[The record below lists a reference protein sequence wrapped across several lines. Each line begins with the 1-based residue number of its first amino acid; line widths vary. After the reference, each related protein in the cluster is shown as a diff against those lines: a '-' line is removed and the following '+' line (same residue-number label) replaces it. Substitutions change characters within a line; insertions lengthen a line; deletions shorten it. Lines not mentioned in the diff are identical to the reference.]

1 MLTVVLG
8 VAVIGIAMLAVAVL
22 TGNTIVAL
30 VVIAV
35 AAVGLV
41 LLARDWLGERRLVD
55 ATAEDDRWAAD
66 EAMNGHRP
74 APEDNAP
81 ALEADEFEPDVL
93 YDEPNAP
100 AEDAAADTQ
109 ESEYHGAGSDGGAPQ
124 PEPTS

>member
-30 VVIAV
+30 VVIAI

-41 LLARDWLGERRLVD
+41 LLARDWLGERRPLD
-55 ATAEDDRWAAD
+55 ATGEDHRWAAD
-66 EAMNGHRP
+66 EADNGHVP
-74 APEDNAP
+74 AAEDNAS
-81 ALEADEFEPDVL
+81 ALQPDEFEPDVL
-93 YDEPNAP
+93 YDEPNAS

-109 ESEYHGAGSDGGAPQ
+109 ESEYHGAGYDSGAPQ
-124 PEPTS
+124 PDATG

>member
-30 VVIAV
+30 VVIAI

-41 LLARDWLGERRLVD
+41 LLARDWLGERRPLD
-55 ATAEDDRWAAD
+55 ATGADHRWAAD
-66 EAMNGHRP
+66 EAKDGHVP

-81 ALEADEFEPDVL
+81 ALEPEEFEPDVL
-93 YDEPNAP
+93 GEEPNAP

-109 ESEYHGAGSDGGAPQ
+109 ERKYHGAGYDSGAVQ
-124 PEPTS
+124 PDATS

>member
-30 VVIAV
+30 VVIAI

-41 LLARDWLGERRLVD
+41 LLARDWLGEHRPLD
-55 ATAEDDRWAAD
+55 ATGEDHRWAVD
-66 EAMNGHRP
+66 EAKNGHVP

-81 ALEADEFEPDVL
+81 AMEADEFEPDVL
-93 YDEPNAP
+93 YEEPNAQ
-100 AEDAAADTQ
+100 AEDAAEHTE
-109 ESEYHGAGSDGGAPQ
+109 ESEPHGAGYDSGAPQ
-124 PEPTS
+124 PDATS